1 MFAGVYGLQLFLRL
15 APRERAELQES
26 LGAKA
31 FEPMA
36 GRPMKEYLSL
46 PEAVWN
52 DPEALDEWMRRSVEF
67 TVSLPPKEP
76 KPRKTGGGGGGGPP
90 PPAPPPPAPP
100 RPTQGG
106 DDMSGS
112 AAYHPTGVGALR
124 AVRTVWFFRIWEIDA
139 RTSSLGKKG
148 QSRMEPT
155 WKVWGTSSAGGST
168 A

>member
-1 MFAGVYGLQLFLRL
+1 MDWEKPSPELIRILEEAADPFEVVERRKMFGCPAYYINGNMFAGVYGLQLFLRL

-76 KPRKTGGGGGGGPP
+76 KPRKTGGAGGRRLQRR
-90 PPAPPPPAPP
+90 PPAPLQD
-100 RPTQGG
+100 RPK
-106 DDMSGS
+106 
-112 AAYHPTGVGALR
+112 GAM
-124 AVRTVWFFRIWEIDA
+124 T
-139 RTSSLGKKG
+139 
-148 QSRMEPT
+148 
-155 WKVWGTSSAGGST
+155 
-168 A
+168 

>member
-1 MFAGVYGLQLFLRL
+1 MDWEKPSPELIRILEEAADPFEVVERRKMFGCPAYYINGNMFAGVYGLQLFLRL

-76 KPRKTGGGGGGGPP
+76 KPRKTGG
-90 PPAPPPPAPP
+90 
-100 RPTQGG
+100 
-106 DDMSGS
+106 
-112 AAYHPTGVGALR
+112 
-124 AVRTVWFFRIWEIDA
+124 
-139 RTSSLGKKG
+139 
-148 QSRMEPT
+148 
-155 WKVWGTSSAGGST
+155 AGGRPSKT
-168 A
+168 DPRGR